1 MSHIKKYF
9 LISIVCLCFSL
20 VPIVNAE
27 SVPDWVKN
35 TAGWWATDAISET
48 EFVNAI
54 EFLVNEE
61 IILVNV
67 SEISENSKNVPD
79 WVKNTAGWWATDAIS
94 ETEFVSSISFLIN
107 NGIISIEFNC
117 DEIVDKNRNQIP
129 DEIETL
135 PNLNGLSSSQYA
147 LIETTFKDR
156 DWSNCKMPN
165 ELSFYQFRNINF
177 SNVDFT
183 ESNLFSTIFM
193 NSIFVNTN
201 FSDSTLHGTIFAL
214 SNIDNVNFSNVDFSP
229 EPFELAIIHF
239 SLYDPNGNQIPDK
252 IKTLPNPN
260 GIATYTHCSFL
271 PCTFQLFHFPN
282 MQSSPIHEK
291 LFGPQNLIL
300 NLQDVRQIADN
311 TDLRTIFR
319 LVPSFVSND
328 IQNTNFYDSDLSHA
342 MFISNDMI
350 NIDFSTSEMSK
361 SMFTGSSFENVK
373 FQNQFFSEKQIVE
386 LIKNEDKKPYSI
398 YPVPNKKFEEN
409 SKFSDVIIKNVI
421 DHPPIN
427 WSMGMTLYDDRLFV
441 ANTDDHTIDIF
452 ETEGYELI
460 QSFSSP
466 LQNDCHTRNTFTIE
480 IDCNNNLRNLPTS
493 VAILDN
499 KIFTAFG
506 FQDEMQIFD
515 LNGNYIK
522 KFGKSG
528 DEQGEFSYAY
538 KMVSHGNEIFV
549 LDSGNNRIQVF
560 DTDGDFI
567 REFLTHEKFIETS
580 NMDIAIY
587 ENVVFLMDSSKSIIK
602 KFTLDG
608 KLINT
613 MHFPTISNNS
623 MRSLSV
629 ADNLLLIGNSDKKN
643 LQIFNLDGEQ
653 ILSFGDAGK
662 VYGKF
667 ANPVSVLFD
676 GKNIF
681 VSDGENYRIQI
692 FELIP

>member
-27 SVPDWVKN
+27 S
-35 TAGWWATDAISET
+35 
-48 EFVNAI
+48 
-54 EFLVNEE
+54 
-61 IILVNV
+61 
-67 SEISENSKNVPD
+67 VPD

-135 PNLNGLSSSQYA
+135 PNLNGLTSGQYFSKLNSS
-147 LIETTFKDR
+147 ETTFEDR

-183 ESNLFSTIFM
+183 ESNLFFTVFM
-193 NSIFVNTN
+193 NSTFVNTN
-201 FSDSTLHGTIFAL
+201 FSDSTLHGTLFGL
-214 SNIDNVNFSNVDFSP
+214 STMDNVNFSNVDFSP
-229 EPFELAIIHF
+229 ETFETAILHF
-239 SLYDPNGNQIPDK
+239 SIYDPSKNLPDEIKALPKMNGTPAY
-252 IKTLPNPN
+252 L
-260 GIATYTHCSFL
+260 HCSFL
-271 PCTFQLFHFPN
+271 PCNFNIFHIPN
-282 MQSSPIHEK
+282 LQTSPIHEK
-291 LFGPQNLIL
+291 IFGPENAIL
-300 NLQDVRQIADN
+300 NFQDVRQITDN
-311 TDLRTIFR
+311 SDLRLIFR
-319 LVPSFVSND
+319 LSPSFVTNN
-328 IQNTNFYDSDLSHA
+328 IQNTNFHDSDLSYA
-342 MFISNDMI
+342 MFMSNDII
-350 NIDFSTSEMSK
+350 NTDFSTSEMSK
-361 SMFTGSSFENVK
+361 SIFTLSSFENVK
-373 FQNQFFSEKQIVE
+373 FHNQFFSEKQIVE
-386 LIKNEDKKPYSI
+386 FIKNEDKKTYSI
-398 YPVPNKKFEEN
+398 YPVPNKKFQEN
-409 SKFSDVIIKNVI
+409 SQFSDVIIKNVI

-441 ANTDDHTIDIF
+441 ANTDDHSIDIF

-493 VAILDN
+493 VGILDN

-506 FQDEMQIFD
+506 FQDEIQIFD

-528 DEQGEFSYAY
+528 SEQGEFSYAY
-538 KMVSHGNEIFV
+538 KIISHGNEIFV

-560 DTDGDFI
+560 DNDGEFI
-567 REFLTHEKFIETS
+567 REFLTHEKFIETN
-580 NMDIAIY
+580 NMDIAIH

-608 KLINT
+608 KLISIMN
-613 MHFPTISNNS
+613 FSTIPNNS

-629 ADNLLLIGNSDKKN
+629 ADNLLLIGNMDKKN
-643 LQIFNLDGEQ
+643 LQIFNLDGEE

-662 VYGKF
+662 AYGKF
-667 ANPVSVLFD
+667 ANIVSVLFD
-676 GKNIF
+676 EKRIF